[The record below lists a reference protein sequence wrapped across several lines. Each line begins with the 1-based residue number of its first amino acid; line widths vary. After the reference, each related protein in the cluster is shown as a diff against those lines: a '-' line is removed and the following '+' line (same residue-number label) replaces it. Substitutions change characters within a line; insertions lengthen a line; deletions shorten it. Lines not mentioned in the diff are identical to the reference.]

1 MWQEIIV
8 GIIAIAALL
17 YVGRRLYR
25 MVKRPKGMGCG
36 CGCEGCLMKNGK
48 EKKVCSNE

>member
-8 GIIAIAALL
+8 GLIAIVVLL

-25 MVKRPKGMGCG
+25 MVKHAQEKTCG
-36 CGCEGCLMKNGK
+36 CGCAGCLMKNGK
-48 EKKVCSNE
+48 VKKVCSDE

>member
-1 MWQEIIV
+1 MWQEVAIS
-8 GIIAIAALL
+8 IIAIAVLL